1 MMELP
6 KPVCD
11 IAGLAVGKT
20 PQDLLEHMRTGNL
33 DILDGIL
40 LSDESLLAVTK
51 SLESLP
57 KYRLRIEDQLGT
69 YQQKFCRIQV
79 QDCPDPV
86 LIGLIAEDGNE
97 ALPTELENLIFW
109 AIIAPD
115 LTWHQGSRFNG
126 ELQVIDWRPL
136 AKGKA
141 IIAEPIGL
149 DMGKDGKQLISALF
163 GLSHSSVPLVAPA
176 PPLVSAAS
184 RVEFNANL
192 NIFKSIQARL
202 LLEASS
208 VQHPKWRFLSLYRIL
223 ENAYLEN
230 IKTALLDAFDEDAS
244 KAVESAKAKLASEV
258 NQLASLAESAGL
270 VTEFEEFNVEVDAQI
285 LAGNKYI
292 TMLDR
297 SAEKEVLY
305 KAPEVY
311 KKGVQR
317 FYKMRCSIAHAG
329 TSSVIYEQFSDA
341 NVGTLALLPSVEAI
355 ALKSLKITIQ

>member
-1 MMELP
+1 MELP
-6 KPVCD
+6 IPVCA
-11 IAGLAVGKT
+11 IAGLAVGTT
-20 PQDLLEHMRTGNL
+20 PHDLLEHMKAGNL
-33 DILDGIL
+33 NILDGIL
-40 LSDESLLAVTK
+40 LSDESLQSVTK

-57 KYRLRIEDQLGT
+57 NYRLRIEDQLGT
-69 YQQKFCRIQV
+69 YQQKFCRLQV
-79 QDCPDPV
+79 QGFPDPV
-86 LIGLIAEDGNE
+86 LVGLIAEDGNE
-97 ALPTELENLIFW
+97 ALPTDLENLIFW

-115 LTWHQGSRFNG
+115 LNWHHGSRFNG
-126 ELQVIDWRPL
+126 ELQVVDWRPL

-149 DMGKDGKQLISALF
+149 DMGKDGRQLISALF
-163 GLSHSSVPLVAPA
+163 GLSHSSVSLSAIAPHLA
-176 PPLVSAAS
+176 SGAS
-184 RVEFNANL
+184 RVELNGNL
-192 NIFKSIQARL
+192 NGFKSIQARL

-230 IKTALLDAFDEDAS
+230 IKLALLDAFDEDAS
-244 KAVESAKAKLASEV
+244 KAVENAKAKLSSEV
-258 NQLASLAESAGL
+258 NQLASLAESADL
-270 VTEFEEFNVEVDAQI
+270 ITEFEAFNVEVDAQI
-285 LAGNKYI
+285 LAGNKYV

-305 KAPEVY
+305 KAPEAY

-329 TSSVIYEQFSDA
+329 ASSVIYEQFADA